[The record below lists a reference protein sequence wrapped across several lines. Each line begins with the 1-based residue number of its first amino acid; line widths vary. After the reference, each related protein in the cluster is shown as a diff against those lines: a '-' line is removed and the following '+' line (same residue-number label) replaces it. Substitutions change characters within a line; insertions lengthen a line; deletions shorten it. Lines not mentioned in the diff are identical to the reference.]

1 MNTKSRFCTRLVPLV
16 IVTAVAGVLCG
27 AQLLA
32 VDFTQ
37 FDRVDVTVVNVDVV
51 VTDRQGNPIPGLK
64 ATDFVLLEN
73 GEEVEISHFTAYS
86 REPAAGPVVAAEPG
100 LTAGAAEPT
109 PAASAAEAPLTLVIL
124 VDNTSIQIQNRQRL
138 LERLD
143 ELLASAVRP
152 GDRVM
157 VVSHDREIEVVTPLT
172 DDLDAV
178 RAGLAVVR
186 KRSSPGS
193 FANIEFARTL
203 RSVEEADAQQKNGV
217 FGEIR
222 SYASQRYH
230 DGLRS
235 LGLTREWIGTLAGL
249 PGRKAVVL
257 FSDGFSTNP
266 AEVLVEVWERKYGE
280 NAPDR
285 SILQEFDL
293 SRHFLDLGH
302 HANANRVTLYSIG
315 GDNRAPSATS
325 AERGGIA
332 FLYTPALESRE
343 ENNLR
348 DGLRVL
354 ATHTGGVAANGLG
367 GLRDAIETLRSD
379 FDTYYSLGFVPKE
392 AGTGRDQSIKVR
404 LRDPQRRAELRYR
417 EGYRDRT
424 QDERLE
430 DLLASALRIG
440 EGENPLGV
448 EMRVGAAQPAEDDL
462 LDVPVAMRFPL
473 SSVALIPEEG
483 ELHGRLLVFVS
494 VLDDAG
500 RSSPVNRIAIPVQ
513 IPRDQTVAASS
524 QYAGYSLTLR
534 IRPGRSRIGVVVR
547 DLVAGLDSAASVQ
560 FDG

>member
-1 MNTKSRFCTRLVPLV
+1 MNTHPWFRLGLSAL
-16 IVTAVAGVLCG
+16 AVLTGVGSVLSG
-27 AQLLA
+27 ARLLA

-51 VTDRQGNPIPGLK
+51 VTDRKGNPIPGLT
-64 ATDFVLLEN
+64 ASDFVLLED
-73 GEEVEISHFTAYS
+73 GEEVEISHFTAFAEQS
-86 REPAAGPVVAAEPG
+86 AGPVVAAAEG
-100 LTAGAAEPT
+100 LTAEAETTASDAATDDP
-109 PAASAAEAPLTLVIL
+109 PLTLVVL

-143 ELLASAVRP
+143 KELTNALRP

-157 VVSHDREIEVVTPLT
+157 VVSNDRSVEIVTPLT
-172 DDLDAV
+172 DDLDLV
-178 RAGLAVVR
+178 RAGLESIR

-193 FANIEFARTL
+193 FANIEFSRTL
-203 RSVEEADAQQKNGV
+203 RSVEEATPQMKNAV

-235 LGLTREWIGTLAGL
+235 LGVTKEWIGTLAGV
-249 PGRKAVVL
+249 PGRKAVIL
-257 FSDGFSTNP
+257 LSDGNSTNP
-266 AEVLVEVWERKYGE
+266 AEVLVEVWERKYRE

-285 SILQEFDL
+285 ALLQEFDL
-293 SRHFLDLGH
+293 SRQYLDLGH
-302 HANANRVTLYSIG
+302 HANANRVTFYCIG

-325 AERGGIA
+325 AERGGSIYSIA
-332 FLYTPALESRE
+332 MEARE

-354 ATHTGGVAANGLG
+354 ATHTGGMAANGLG

-392 AGTGRDQSIKVR
+392 AGTGRERRIKVR
-404 LRDPQRRAELRYR
+404 LREQDRRVELRYR

-430 DLLASALRIG
+430 DLLASTLRIG

-448 EMRVGAAQPAEDDL
+448 EMRLGDPAPAEDDL
-462 LDVPVAMRFPL
+462 VDIPVAMRFPL
-473 SSVALIPEEG
+473 SSVALIPEDG
-483 ELHGRLLVFVS
+483 ELHGRLMVFVS

-500 RSSPVNRIAIPVQ
+500 RSSPVNRIAIPVLV
-513 IPRDQTVAASS
+513 PRDQTVAAAS
-524 QYAGYSLTLR
+524 QHAGYSLTLR
-534 IRPGRSRIGVVVR
+534 IRPGPARIGVVVR
-547 DLVAGLDSAASVQ
+547 DLVAGMDSAASVA